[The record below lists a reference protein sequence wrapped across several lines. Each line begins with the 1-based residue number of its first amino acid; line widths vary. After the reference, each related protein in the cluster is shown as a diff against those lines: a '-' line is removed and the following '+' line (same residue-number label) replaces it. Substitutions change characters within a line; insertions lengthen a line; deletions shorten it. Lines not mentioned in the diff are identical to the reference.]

1 MEPHLKGILLA
12 VSAVLSG
19 SGCGIPIRMLQ
30 HSNVFTQILCRS
42 GAMAVTLC
50 LLALCLWR
58 GQTFHRIRRVGW
70 IVGGGCVFLATQDIA
85 ISAGFLMT
93 KASNVV
99 FIINTSPVF
108 CAVMDRF
115 VLKEPVVPRT
125 LGMVCA
131 GLCGVLVILIGDIV
145 GDPAEED
152 DGGLDAGG
160 MNNPVLGNFVV
171 LLNPISWAFYWT
183 TVRHAEKLRAAT
195 LTKNNKSATT
205 EPAEQW
211 WEEMLAIQL
220 ITTLIEAG
228 AGTVGM
234 LCTGWDEQWNTIRSP
249 DDLLT
254 YAWFGGACA

>member
-1 MEPHLKGILLA
+1 
-12 VSAVLSG
+12 
-19 SGCGIPIRMLQ
+19 
-30 HSNVFTQILCRS
+30 
-42 GAMAVTLC
+42 
-50 LLALCLWR
+50 
-58 GQTFHRIRRVGW
+58 
-70 IVGGGCVFLATQDIA
+70 
-85 ISAGFLMT
+85 
-93 KASNVV
+93 
-99 FIINTSPVF
+99 
-108 CAVMDRF
+108 
-115 VLKEPVVPRT
+115 
-125 LGMVCA
+125 
-131 GLCGVLVILIGDIV
+131 
-145 GDPAEED
+145 
-152 DGGLDAGG
+152 

-254 YAWFGGACA
+254 YAWFGGAYIPVVILLFSLAPRYIATAEMGSIKMLETVTTPFWMYLYDKEVPSVTALVGGGLIIVAVVTWSILTLRADPQQNRRTRTDGKVPAAEGALPKIQEATPPPHRP